1 MWLSIHLSLR
11 VHVCVYMY
19 ICISILRNIYEYIH
33 FLTHTHTIP
42 PPRVPPRQLCVE
54 HVIRHM
60 DAVNAIPML
69 RFAEEANSHLIKEKA
84 LSIILNDFGVA
95 RLVWCG
101 AVVHQAGVN

>member
-1 MWLSIHLSLR
+1 
-11 VHVCVYMY
+11 
-19 ICISILRNIYEYIH
+19 
-33 FLTHTHTIP
+33 
-42 PPRVPPRQLCVE
+42 
-54 HVIRHM
+54 M

-101 AVVHQAGVN
+101 ALVHQAGVN